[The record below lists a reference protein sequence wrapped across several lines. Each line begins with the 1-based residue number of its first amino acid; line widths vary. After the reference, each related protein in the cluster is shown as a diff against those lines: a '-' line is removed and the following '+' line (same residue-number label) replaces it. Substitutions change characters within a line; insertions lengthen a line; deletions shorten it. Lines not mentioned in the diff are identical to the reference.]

1 MKNAEL
7 RDEQIWLGLGSLM
20 IIATVAL
27 AFALVYTRDVMVP
40 FVLAILITVVVSP
53 VFDFQVIRWRLP
65 RWIAVITTLL
75 IVLAL
80 LALLGYVLLDAIQHM
95 VRSASEYSQQVV
107 ELTAKMI
114 AKLNAYHIQVD
125 QARITADLETRL
137 PGVMTQAA
145 GTVTSLLSHGFLIVI
160 FVVFLLIGRNPNQQQ
175 QSGIYAD
182 VTSTIRRYLTTMT
195 AIATATGVLVGLI
208 LGMLGLNMAWL
219 FGLLVFLLMFIPN
232 IGSIVATLLP
242 IPVAVTQFQDPWMV
256 LAVIVFPGA
265 VHVAIGNLIA
275 PRLMGSGLEL
285 HPVTVL
291 LALAFW
297 GLLWGIAGMVLAV
310 PIVAIL
316 RIVLLRFETTRPLAE
331 ILSGRLPGT
340 AAAAH

>member
-1 MKNAEL
+1 MKNTEL

-80 LALLGYVLLDAIQHM
+80 LALLGYILIDAIQHM

-107 ELTAKMI
+107 DLTAKLV
-114 AKLNAYHIQVD
+114 KELNAHHIQVD
-125 QARITADLETRL
+125 QARITAELEARL
-137 PGVMTQAA
+137 PGIMTQTA
-145 GTVTSLLSHGFLIVI
+145 GTATSLLSHGFLIVI

-175 QSGIYAD
+175 RSGIYAD
-182 VTSTIRRYLTTMT
+182 ITSTIRRYLTTMT
-195 AIATATGVLVGLI
+195 AIATVTGVLVGLI
-208 LGMLGLNMAWL
+208 LWMLGLHMAWL

-232 IGSIVATLLP
+232 IGSIIATLLP

-256 LAVIVFPGA
+256 LAVIALPGA
-265 VHVAIGNLIA
+265 VHVTIGNFIA
-275 PRLMGSGLEL
+275 PKLMGSGLEL

-331 ILSGRLPGT
+331 MLSGRLPGT
-340 AAAAH
+340 VAAAR

>member
-1 MKNAEL
+1 MKNTEL
-7 RDEQIWLGLGSLM
+7 REEQIWLGLGSLM

-80 LALLGYVLLDAIQHM
+80 LALLGYILIDAIQHM

-107 ELTAKMI
+107 DLTAKLV
-114 AKLNAYHIQVD
+114 KELNAHHIQVD
-125 QARITADLETRL
+125 QARITAELEARL
-137 PGVMTQAA
+137 PGIMTQTA
-145 GTVTSLLSHGFLIVI
+145 GTATSLLSHGFLIVI

-175 QSGIYAD
+175 RSGIYAD
-182 VTSTIRRYLTTMT
+182 ITSTIRRYLTTMT
-195 AIATATGVLVGLI
+195 AIATVTGVLVGMI
-208 LGMLGLNMAWL
+208 LWMLGLHMAWL

-232 IGSIVATLLP
+232 IGSIIATLLP

-256 LAVIVFPGA
+256 LAVIALPGA
-265 VHVAIGNLIA
+265 VHVTIGNFIA

-331 ILSGRLPGT
+331 MLSGHLPGT
-340 AAAAH
+340 VAAVR